1 MCYIST
7 TAINIIGNEGCRAG
21 GAASENDVG
30 WNKLWRMRQSNVL
43 CEKYGGLFFRYKRP
57 ALSIG
62 EIIGACVG
70 PKARLIE
77 RNHKELRHIVQ
88 IREIMIITTKNKR

>member
-1 MCYIST
+1 MRTVARGERRREMTSGG
-7 TAINIIGNEGCRAG
+7 IN
-21 GAASENDVG
+21 
-30 WNKLWRMRQSNVL
+30 
-43 CEKYGGLFFRYKRP
+43 YGGCVNQMYCVKNTVVYFLDKCP

-77 RNHKELRHIVQ
+77 L
-88 IREIMIITTKNKR
+88 EITENYDILCK